1 MIESTPFIT
10 PADPLPQ
17 TTTSIITNQVPV
29 VTSQIV
35 STPVVAPQVS
45 MAPQVS
51 AVVPQVSMVPQ
62 AAVSMVP
69 QAAVSMVPQATVV
82 SQPQK
87 PAYSGVKVVPIYDDF

>member
-17 TTTSIITNQVPV
+17 TTTSILTSQVPV
-29 VTSQIV
+29 VNSQII

-45 MAPQVS
+45 YVPTA
-51 AVVPQVSMVPQ
+51 APQVSMVPQ

-69 QAAVSMVPQATVV
+69 QAAVSMVPQAAVV
-82 SQPQK
+82 TQPQK
-87 PAYSGVKVVPIYDDF
+87 PAFSGVKVVPIYDDF

>member
-17 TTTSIITNQVPV
+17 TTTSFVTSQVPV

-45 MAPQVS
+45 M
-51 AVVPQVSMVPQ
+51 VPQAAVSMVPQTAVSMVPQ

-69 QAAVSMVPQATVV
+69 QAAVVT
-82 SQPQK
+82 QPQK
-87 PAYSGVKVVPIYDDF
+87 PAFSGVKVVPIYDDF

>member
-17 TTTSIITNQVPV
+17 TTTSVLTSQVPV
-29 VTSQIV
+29 VTSQII
-35 STPVVAPQVS
+35 STPVVA
-45 MAPQVS
+45 S
-51 AVVPQVSMVPQ
+51 AAVPQASMVPQ

-69 QAAVSMVPQATVV
+69 QAAVSMVPQAVV
-82 SQPQK
+82 AQPQK

>member
-17 TTTSIITNQVPV
+17 TTTSVITSQVPV
-29 VTSQIV
+29 VNSQII
-35 STPVVAPQVS
+35 STPVVVPQVS
-45 MAPQVS
+45 
-51 AVVPQVSMVPQ
+51 VVPQTAVSMVPQ

-69 QAAVSMVPQATVV
+69 QAAVSMVPQAMV
-82 SQPQK
+82 QPQK

>member
-17 TTTSIITNQVPV
+17 TTTSFLTSQVPV
-29 VTSQIV
+29 VSSQIV
-35 STPVVAPQVS
+35 STPVVT
-45 MAPQVS
+45 S
-51 AVVPQVSMVPQ
+51 AVPQVSVVPQ

-69 QAAVSMVPQATVV
+69 QAAVSMVPQAAVSMFPQGVV

>member
-17 TTTSIITNQVPV
+17 TTTSFVTSQVPV

-35 STPVVAPQVS
+35 STPVA
-45 MAPQVS
+45 
-51 AVVPQVSMVPQ
+51 VPQVSVVPQ

-69 QAAVSMVPQATVV
+69 QTAVSMVPQAVLA
-82 SQPQK
+82 QPQK
-87 PAYSGVKVVPIYDDF
+87 PAFSGVKVVPIYDDF

>member
-17 TTTSIITNQVPV
+17 TTTSFVTSQVPV

-35 STPVVAPQVS
+35 STPVAVPQVS
-45 MAPQVS
+45 TQA
-51 AVVPQVSMVPQ
+51 AVSMVPQ

-69 QAAVSMVPQATVV
+69 QAAVSMVPQAAVV
-82 SQPQK
+82 TQPQK
-87 PAYSGVKVVPIYDDF
+87 PAFSGVKVVPIYDDF

>member
-17 TTTSIITNQVPV
+17 TTTSVITSQVPV
-29 VTSQIV
+29 VNSQII

-45 MAPQVS
+45 I
-51 AVVPQVSMVPQ
+51 VPQ

-69 QAAVSMVPQATVV
+69 QAAVSMVPQAVLA
-82 SQPQK
+82 QPQK
-87 PAYSGVKVVPIYDDF
+87 PAFSGVKVVPIYDDF

>member
-17 TTTSIITNQVPV
+17 TTTSFVTSQVPV

-35 STPVVAPQVS
+35 STPVT
-45 MAPQVS
+45 
-51 AVVPQVSMVPQ
+51 VPQVSMVPQ

-69 QAAVSMVPQATVV
+69 QAAVSMVPQTAVSMVPQAVV
-82 SQPQK
+82 AQPQK

>member
-17 TTTSIITNQVPV
+17 TTTSFVTSQVPV

-35 STPVVAPQVS
+35 STPVA
-45 MAPQVS
+45 
-51 AVVPQVSMVPQ
+51 VPQVSTQ

-69 QAAVSMVPQATVV
+69 QAAVSMVPQTAVSMVPQAVV
-82 SQPQK
+82 AQPQK

>member
-17 TTTSIITNQVPV
+17 TTTSFVTSQVPV

-35 STPVVAPQVS
+35 STPVAVPQVS
-45 MAPQVS
+45 M
-51 AVVPQVSMVPQ
+51 VPQTAVSMVPQ

-69 QAAVSMVPQATVV
+69 QAAVSMVPQAAIA
-82 SQPQK
+82 QPQK
-87 PAYSGVKVVPIYDDF
+87 PAFSGVKVVPIYDDF

>member
-17 TTTSIITNQVPV
+17 TTTSFVTSQVPV

-35 STPVVAPQVS
+35 STPVA
-45 MAPQVS
+45 
-51 AVVPQVSMVPQ
+51 VPQVSVVPQ

-69 QAAVSMVPQATVV
+69 QAAVSMVPQAAIA
-82 SQPQK
+82 QPQK
-87 PAYSGVKVVPIYDDF
+87 PAFSGVKVVPIYDDF